1 MPRYTGIGMPKKRKR
16 AVAEWSEAQDA
27 VMNENSQES
36 AVGATSASTS
46 RLHLDED
53 NYDLLAV
60 ERAEAESQYGM
71 LLEVAQEQM
80 AAARAKLQLAQRLY
94 KAKVKR
100 LAGSAIPSPVR
111 WLERYNEAKITWYE
125 ANAKYWAGKEVV
137 AELREKAKNLKI
149 RFLERENARLRRLVP
164 RV

>member
-1 MPRYTGIGMPKKRKR
+1 M
-16 AVAEWSEAQDA
+16 
-27 VMNENSQES
+27 
-36 AVGATSASTS
+36 
-46 RLHLDED
+46 DED

-60 ERAEAESQYGM
+60 ERAEAESNYDM